1 MAKEDSFP
9 HVLKSFIVITLF
21 MFLVLGF
28 IIGLAGNY
36 GTDTTEV
43 SDRIG
48 LDKINDSLSVAQS
61 TAVTWQSTFE
71 DIGEGNIFQDL
82 LDVLGLLSVGMFNL
96 VKGMITSILAPFSI
110 LGNILSNVLGVPII
124 VVAIINVI
132 LILTIIFGIWSLI
145 KRGV

>member
-9 HVLKSFIVITLF
+9 HVLKSFIIITLF

-36 GTDTTEV
+36 GTDTTEI

-48 LDKINDSLSVAQS
+48 LEKINNTLDSAQT
-61 TAVTWQSTFE
+61 TAVSWQSTF
-71 DIGEGNIFQDL
+71 DNIGEGNIFQDL
-82 LDVLGLLSVGMFNL
+82 LDVLGLLSVGMFSL
-96 VKGMITSILAPFSI
+96 VKSMGTFILAPFSI
-110 LGNILSNVLGVPII
+110 LGNVLHNVLGVPII
-124 VVAIINVI
+124 VVAILNVI

-145 KRGV
+145 KRGI